1 MNLPEISDNKRNY
14 LIDFLRFIAFRLYWL
29 SLLIG
34 IIRRSCAKDIFT
46 TNSVPRPN
54 GLFSFFATYMVLTE
68 TVAIH
73 DVKYRLR
80 CFYVIS
86 S

>member
-14 LIDFLRFIAFRLYWL
+14 LIDFLRFIAFPP
-29 SLLIG
+29 LLVKFAHR
-34 IIRRSCAKDIFT
+34 IIRRGCAKDIFT